1 LLNFLIF
8 ATLILW
14 EFCFK
19 NRNFG
24 QNSKFSSKSSSFQ
37 YGVNSKFSIAEFP
50 YFSTLI
56 KKNGVILRK
65 KYFLWKTVLR
75 RIYTSLSNGYETYEC
90 TKVEFMIAAQRISQL
105 TPLEVEIL
113 FTMADLHQPRGLLT
127 RVLNKNKK
135 NLSFFFNI
143 LRFFL

>member
-1 LLNFLIF
+1 MVKTRNFLQKVLLF
-8 ATLILW
+8 KSPDA
-14 EFCFK
+14 FK
-19 NRNFG
+19 NR
-24 QNSKFSSKSSSFQ
+24 KFVHPS
-37 YGVNSKFSIAEFP
+37 VNSKFSIAEFP